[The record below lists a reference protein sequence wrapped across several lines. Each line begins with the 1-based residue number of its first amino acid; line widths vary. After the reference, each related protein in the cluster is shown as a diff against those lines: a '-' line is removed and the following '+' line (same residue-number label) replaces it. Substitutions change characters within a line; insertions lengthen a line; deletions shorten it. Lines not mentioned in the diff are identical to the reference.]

1 MTLTAEPSSTAT
13 EDSATEDSATEDS
26 ADEVL
31 GPDEPEVGDRHW
43 PSPLAIAACASI
55 GAGAIHAS
63 VVGAHGE
70 HRFLATMFVWAA
82 AFQICW
88 GIATLLRTSRTTAL
102 VGFIGNFALAMAW
115 MVTRLTGVSWID
127 GLETAEKIQFADAA
141 AGGLAIVAAGIAFG
155 ALLTPGS
162 IEENRLTN
170 LSIPAFLVA
179 CLALPA
185 MVTGG
190 TQVNAHSEPTTVTT
204 GHDHASS
211 AGASPA
217 TAGQSVPHDHGTA
230 TTTPASATNPS
241 ADPTPTAP
249 AVAAVVAPTPY
260 DPTKPIDLSGVDGV
274 TPEQQ
279 ARAENLVAIT
289 LARLPKFADP
299 AVATALGWRS
309 IGDALTGYE
318 HFINLDL
325 TKDDQVLN
333 PDLPESLVYRVDGN
347 KRTLVS
353 AMFMLSSDTA
363 LDAVPDIGGQLTQWH
378 IHDDLC
384 FTPDPEGPRVA
395 GITGADGACPAPLV
409 TLEPFPMIHVWI
421 VPHPCGPFAS
431 LEGLG
436 AGQIAP
442 GDTRWC
448 DHVHGASTTFG

>member
-13 EDSATEDSATEDS
+13 EDVDTEA
-26 ADEVL
+26 AEVL
-31 GPDEPEVGDRHW
+31 EPAEPVATDHRW
-43 PSPLAIAACASI
+43 PSPLTIAACASI

-88 GIATLLRTSRTTAL
+88 GIATLLRASRTTAL
-102 VGFIGNFALAMAW
+102 VGFIGNFGLAMVW
-115 MVTRLTGVSWID
+115 IVTRLTGVSWID
-127 GLETAEKIQFADAA
+127 GLETAEKVQFADAA

-155 ALLTPGS
+155 TLLTPGS
-162 IEENRLTN
+162 TDEHRLAN

-179 CLALPA
+179 CLALPG

-190 TQVNAHSEPTTVTT
+190 TRVNAHSEPATSGVATSGVAAVTT

-211 AGASPA
+211 AVASPA
-217 TAGQSVPHDHGTA
+217 TAGESIPHDHGTP
-230 TTTPASATNPS
+230 TTTPATPTNP
-241 ADPTPTAP
+241 AQ
-249 AVAAVVAPTPY
+249 AAVVPPSPY
-260 DPTKPIDLSGVDGV
+260 DPTQPIDLSGVEGV

-318 HFINLDL
+318 HYINLDL

-333 PDLPESLVYRVDGN
+333 PDLPESLVYRVDGD

-363 LDAVPDIGGQLTQWH
+363 LDAVPDIGGRLTQWH

-384 FTPDPEGPRVA
+384 FTPDPAAPQVA
-395 GITGADGACPAPLV
+395 GITGADGSCPAPLV
-409 TLEPFPMIHVWI
+409 KLDPFPMIHVWI

-431 LEGLG
+431 LEGIG

-448 DHVHGASTTFG
+448 DHAHGSSTTFG